1 MKRQL
6 KTKNTIDSP
15 PTNRITSPPH
25 DRDQLRRKLLKM
37 ILQNEAQRRGL
48 IPKTRVT
55 FIPRPNLA
63 VFDPD
68 NRIGA
73 AALAGSLS
81 SKPA

>member
-1 MKRQL
+1 
-6 KTKNTIDSP
+6 
-15 PTNRITSPPH
+15 
-25 DRDQLRRKLLKM
+25 M